1 MKKLL
6 LVFLLTLPLFSQVDG
21 DITVPYVDFPMKDGK
36 GMYKTR
42 GKCNMCHS
50 FGYIINQG
58 DQSKKFWADK
68 IERMIVSFKVP
79 MTDKDIE
86 LVLNY
91 LYENYGNG
99 KEE

>member
-6 LVFLLTLPLFSQVDG
+6 LALLLTLPLFSQVNG
-21 DITVPYVDFPMKDGK
+21 DITVPYIDFPMKEGK

-68 IERMIVSFKVP
+68 IERMVISFKVP
-79 MTDKDIE
+79 MTDEDTA
-86 LVLNY
+86 LVLGY
-91 LYENYGNG
+91 LFENYGNG
-99 KEE
+99 EEK

>member
-1 MKKLL
+1 MKRLL
-6 LVFLLTLPLFSQVDG
+6 LAFLLTLPLFSQVQG
-21 DITVPYVDFPMKDGK
+21 EITVPYINFPMKEGK

-68 IERMIVSFKVP
+68 IERMIMSFKVP
-79 MTDKDIE
+79 MTGEDIE
-86 LVLNY
+86 LVLGY
-91 LYENYGNG
+91 LSKNYGDG
-99 KEE
+99 KEK